1 MGPFCPI
8 QGTLFHETFIDLA
21 STDETVIS
29 LTDKVGA
36 VDRNT
41 EWLY

>member
-8 QGTLFHETFIDLA
+8 QGTSFHETLIDFT
-21 STDETVIS
+21 STDEIVIS

-41 EWLY
+41 K